1 MRADFAPM
9 VGNQDV
15 LDNESQRYKLTD
27 LYSLRNF
34 SRLIETLFIRQKITR
49 FKMESL
55 SKI

>member
-1 MRADFAPM
+1 MRADFALM

-27 LYSLRNF
+27 LSSLRNF

>member
-27 LYSLRNF
+27 LYSLHNF